1 MDDPDRPDYVVAS
14 EWEFILINS
23 EFKHQRLG
31 SKNQYF
37 EYPRGSSSDAACAH
51 THLSQKVRRKTMG
64 RQDEGKTSVTSCQ
77 SQSQWTSRAPEE
89 SVRRS
94 SLVRRPPRARG
105 QAESQVS
112 QIQWTSREPE
122 ECVMTPRARGQA
134 ERQGSQCQSMT
145 STEKSHSSIY
155 QALSLCTEKS
165 HSSIY
170 QALSLCSFNQY
181 TLSTSYTYYLTLT
194 HPTSQHRHTQHLPL
208 QFLPPILHSSHYTY
222 HLDQFIHDT
231 LINLD
236 QLMNFNHINL
246 DQIILNHIYLEPTCM
261 IWLNWNSSTSTTTRA
276 TTLMSPS
283 PSSPGGIFLEER
295 WRNSIDYI
303 VLIIIIIPALKS
315 SYGRTSLYVY
325 ICTCVQHVH
334 SRHIRTLL

>member
-51 THLSQKVRRKTMG
+51 THLSKKVRRKTMG

-122 ECVMTPRARGQA
+122 VSVMTPRASGQA

-145 STEKSHSSIY
+145 SYQGLPLCTEMFNSSIY
-155 QALSLCTEKS
+155 QALSLCAEKS

-170 QALSLCSFNQY
+170 LALSLCPFNQY
-181 TLSTSYTYYLTLT
+181 TLRTSFTYYLTLT
-194 HPTSQHRHTQHLPL
+194 HPTRQHRHIHHLPL
-208 QFLPPILHSSHYTY
+208 QFNHLTLNTH
-222 HLDQFIHDT
+222 HLDQLLHGIFTI
-231 LINLD
+231 LD
-236 QLMNFNHINL
+236 QFTNFIINNFKGYYIDISLIINH
-246 DQIILNHIYLEPTCM
+246 HH
-261 IWLNWNSSTSTTTRA
+261 
-276 TTLMSPS
+276 
-283 PSSPGGIFLEER
+283 PGGIFPEER

-303 VLIIIIIPALKS
+303 VL
-315 SYGRTSLYVY
+315 
-325 ICTCVQHVH
+325 
-334 SRHIRTLL
+334 LLLFIQP